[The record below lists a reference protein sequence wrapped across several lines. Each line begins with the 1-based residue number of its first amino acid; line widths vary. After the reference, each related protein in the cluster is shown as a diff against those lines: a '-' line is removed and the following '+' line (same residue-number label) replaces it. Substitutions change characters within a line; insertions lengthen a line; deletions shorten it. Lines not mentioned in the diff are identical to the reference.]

1 MGGIVTFD
9 QPEYERWL
17 ATADDHLLVAR
28 HDAEGGFHNA
38 AVLQAERAAQCAL
51 KALLHGVGEA
61 GATRRHG
68 LLTLAASAGSYAGLS
83 ATDGDRQDLA
93 RLAREYLPSRYPDAL
108 PEGTPRGHFTEAD
121 SAWAAGVA
129 DRTVAAVRSAWT
141 ALREQAD

>member
-68 LLTLAASAGSYAGLS
+68 LLTLAASAGSYAEPER
-83 ATDGDRQDLA
+83 DR
-93 RLAREYLPSRYPDAL
+93 RRPPGSR
-108 PEGTPRGHFTEAD
+108 
-121 SAWAAGVA
+121 AAGSRVP
-129 DRTVAAVRSAWT
+129 SEP
-141 ALREQAD
+141 LP